1 MMSVVPP
8 DPDRGQA
15 GRVREETV
23 AVRLIAGRAGSGKT
37 RWCQEQIRQALAAS
51 WVDGPPLILLT
62 PEQAA
67 LQMERSLLAGA
78 AAPVLGRC
86 AVLSFRR
93 LAHRILQETSG
104 PTPAVLTATGRQM
117 ALRLLIARRRD
128 ALREFPGVADRGGFI
143 AALSR
148 GIAELLQE
156 QVTVEQLRDAAR
168 QAAADGED
176 GATRLHD
183 TAILYQAYLD
193 YLGTERVDPEGVL
206 DLARSRLTN
215 AAAASAWPAGA
226 RIWVDGFAG
235 FTEQQVRMIT
245 ALARV
250 AEDVYIALL
259 LDPARLAVLEQEVPA
274 DELSLF
280 ARTERTWLRLV
291 ESLRAAGVTPAA
303 PIVLGQDGCPR
314 FADAPMLAR
323 LERDLFAVRT
333 SGRGEETESPLA
345 AAADPVADD
354 WPTPIRLVRAVD
366 RRHEVAQAVRA
377 VVDLVQRP
385 TDPLRYRDIAI
396 IVRDLEPY
404 HDLLS
409 AALSAHGVP
418 FFIDQRRSTRHHP
431 LVQAVRALLDLHGET
446 SFDAAIVALLKSGLS
461 GLTDTEADA
470 VENYTLACG
479 PATPEAWA
487 EEWTH
492 PADPRERDPESPA
505 ARAALAEL
513 NRLRRGLLATL
524 GDWRPRRETA
534 GRTAAC
540 RAWAVEL
547 YGVLR
552 RLAVADRLAGWTDEA
567 AERGDLNEAAEHRQA
582 WSDFVELLEE
592 LVAILGEE
600 PLTGRQFR
608 EVVQSGL
615 EEFTLGLVPATV
627 DQVLVGSIERSRHP
641 PVRAVF
647 LLGFADG
654 VFPARHA
661 EDDLLGDAERQYLEG
676 RGVRLGRNRRRQVFD
691 ERMLAYIAV
700 TRPAEL
706 LWVSYPESDE
716 EGRETRPST
725 YWPWLRAAAPEAVVE
740 QAAADGPTEIGT
752 LSDLAGGLALHFAE
766 RPPTGDLERRDGL
779 EAVWAGLY
787 QWARAD
793 PAASVPLRQA
803 LAALAPPAAHEL
815 KLKNPTLLW
824 PPPFRTSITALEDF
838 ARCPFQHF
846 ARHGLRLRPR
856 PERGLSPL
864 DFGTLY
870 HEVLEQFVNE
880 LMESGRVLRDLAPA
894 DLARQVHRLSEQ
906 SVGRLAE
913 QVRLEEHERRHTIW
927 RGDLDLT
934 DAMTGQQATL
944 GRAPLRPLATEQSFG
959 LSDEGLPAL
968 ELRTPNGQ
976 TVVLRGKID
985 RVDITAS
992 TAEPPVAVVLDY
1004 KLGPRPRLD
1013 LNEVYHGLALQLLAY
1028 LLVIRDHGE
1037 RLSGTRLIPGAAFYL
1052 PLTARYV
1059 SVPSPEA
1066 ADNQKIRASFKP
1078 HGIIDFDWVQRLDP
1092 DLQTGRSSIFN
1103 VFLTQEG
1110 RPGHL
1115 NRSDGVPK
1123 GTLPAL
1129 LDFVRRKMGELADQW
1144 LAGDIGVHPTEYG
1157 GALPCGG
1164 CEFRAVCRFDYRCS
1178 IRKSCAKKPRSQ
1190 VLAEITGNSADV

>member
-1 MMSVVPP
+1 M
-8 DPDRGQA
+8 
-15 GRVREETV
+15 

-37 RWCQEQIRQALAAS
+37 EWCREQIRRALAAS
-51 WVDGPPLILLT
+51 RVDGPPLILLT

-67 LQMERSLLAGA
+67 LQMERSLLTGGA
-78 AAPVLGRC
+78 TPVLGRC

-93 LAHRILQETSG
+93 LARRILQETRG
-104 PTPAVLTATGRQM
+104 RTPVVLTATGRQM
-117 ALRLLIARRRD
+117 ALRLLIGRHRA

-148 GIAELLQE
+148 GLAELLQE
-156 QVTVEQLRDAAR
+156 QVTVEQLSDAAR

-176 GATRLHD
+176 AATRLHD
-183 TAILYQAYLD
+183 TAVLYQAYLD
-193 YLGTERVDPEGVL
+193 YLGEERVDPEGVL
-206 DLARSRLTN
+206 DLARRRLAE

-226 RIWVDGFAG
+226 EIWVDGFAG

-245 ALARV
+245 ALAQV
-250 AEDVYIALL
+250 AAEVQVALL
-259 LDPARLAVLEQEVPA
+259 LDPARLAVLEQEAPP

-280 ARTERTWLRLV
+280 ARTERTWRRLA
-291 ESLRAAGVTPAA
+291 ESLREAGVATA
-303 PIVLGQDGCPR
+303 PPVLLGQDGCPR
-314 FADAPMLAR
+314 FAGSPMLAR
-323 LERDLFAVRT
+323 LERDLFAAPAVGLREEAEPPLRT
-333 SGRGEETESPLA
+333 NAPPPSG
-345 AAADPVADD
+345 D
-354 WPTPIRLVRAVD
+354 WPTPIRLVRALD
-366 RRHEVAQAVRA
+366 RRHEVAQAVRS

-385 TDPLRYRDIAI
+385 TAPLRYRDIAI
-396 IVRDLEPY
+396 IVRDLELY

-409 AALSAHGVP
+409 ATLQAHGVP

-431 LVQAVRALLDLHGET
+431 LVQAVRALLDLHGEG
-446 SFDAAIVALLKSGLS
+446 SFDSAIIALLKSGLS
-461 GLTDTEADA
+461 GLTDAEADA
-470 VENYTLACG
+470 VENYALASG

-487 EEWTH
+487 KEWTH
-492 PADPRERDPESPA
+492 PADPQERNPESPA
-505 ARAALAEL
+505 AEAALAEL
-513 NRLRRGLLATL
+513 NRLRRRLLDGI
-524 GDWRPRRETA
+524 GDWRPRSGAA

-540 RAWAVEL
+540 RQWAAEL

-552 RLAVADRLAGWTDEA
+552 RLEVADRLARWTDEA

-582 WSDFVELLEE
+582 WSDFVELLDE
-592 LVAILGEE
+592 LVAILGGE

-654 VFPARHA
+654 VFPARHG
-661 EDDLLGDAERQYLEG
+661 EDDLLGDAERQYLES
-676 RGVRLGRNRRRQVFD
+676 RRVRLSRNRHRQVFD

-716 EGRETRPST
+716 KGRETRPST
-725 YWPWLRAAAPEAVVE
+725 YWPWLRAAAAEASVE
-740 QAAADGPTEIGT
+740 PSAEEGPAEVGT

-766 RPPTGDLERRDGL
+766 QPPTGAEQKPGTPA
-779 EAVWAGLY
+779 AVWAGLY
-787 QWARAD
+787 QWARTD
-793 PAASVPLRQA
+793 PTASVVLRQA
-803 LAALAPPAAHEL
+803 LASLSPPAAHEL
-815 KLKNPTLLW
+815 KLKNPALLW

-838 ARCPFQHF
+838 ASCPFKHF

-856 PERGLSPL
+856 PEHGLSPL

-880 LMESGRVLRDLAPA
+880 LMESGRELRELTPVDI
-894 DLARQVHRLSEQ
+894 ARRVHQLSEQ

-934 DAMTGQQATL
+934 DAMAGQQATL

-968 ELRTPNGQ
+968 ELRTPAGR

-985 RVDITAS
+985 RVDVAHPS
-992 TAEPPVAVVLDY
+992 AGPPVAVVLDY
-1004 KLGPRPRLD
+1004 KMGRRQQLD
-1013 LNEVYHGLALQLLAY
+1013 LSEVYHGLALQLLAY

-1037 RLSGTRLIPGAAFYL
+1037 RLSGTRLIPGGAFYL
-1052 PLTARYV
+1052 PLTARYL
-1059 SVPSPEA
+1059 SAASPEA
-1066 ADNQKIRASFKP
+1066 ADDQKIFAGYKP
-1078 HGIIDFDWVQRLDP
+1078 HGIIDFDWVQCLDP
-1092 DLQTGRSSIFN
+1092 SLQTGRSSIFN
-1103 VFLTQEG
+1103 VFLTKEG

-1115 NRSDGVPK
+1115 NRSDGVPE

-1144 LAGDIGVHPTEYG
+1144 LAGDIGVRPTEYDG
-1157 GALPCGG
+1157 VLPCGR
-1164 CEFRAVCRFDYRCS
+1164 CELRAVCRFDYRCS
-1178 IRKSCAKKPRSQ
+1178 TRKSCPKRPRAE
-1190 VLAEITGNSADV
+1190 VLAEMTREGEDA